1 MKNRFLLLL
10 VFGLGHLTSL
20 TGQEVFES
28 ELIVSGLDNP
38 IGIVHAGDERLFIIE
53 QTGFIRIVSEGEVL
67 EEPFLD
73 LSESINVDGFE
84 RGLLGL
90 AFHPDFASNGTFFVN
105 YTGLPDGQTVVSRFS
120 VAEDNPNRAD
130 PESEEVL
137 LTVEQPF
144 RNHNGGQL
152 LFGPDGYL
160 YIALGDGGSANDP
173 DNRAQNLEVLLGKM
187 LRIDVDLET
196 DAEYAIPPDNPFADD
211 EDALDE
217 IWAYGLRN
225 PWRSSFDRYTGDFWI
240 GDVGQGDREEI
251 NFQPAESSG
260 GENYG
265 WRCYEGNMPFN
276 GEGCD
281 DDSAYVFPVY
291 DYNHEGEGCTGS
303 VVGGYVYR
311 GSLYSGWFGSYFFAD
326 YCTGNMYRIDT
337 INGEYEGALVGNV
350 GAAEI
355 ASFGEDLY
363 GELYYAMKGSGE
375 IYRLSDPV
383 DCEPLAVIMH
393 GDSVRYLE
401 LNDTT
406 LLEAFY
412 NPALEYQWYKDEVM
426 LEGQNEHVL
435 EVSEEG
441 NYTVEV
447 TNSSND
453 CAGMSEPVEVAMLS
467 TQVEL
472 KDLNRISVFPNP
484 VNDVLY
490 IQRLPA
496 TRNITVSLYNIVG
509 SLLHHEMVQQAGT
522 YILNLSSYQAGTY
535 YLRIVSGEEVLQE
548 KVVK

>member
-1 MKNRFLLLL
+1 
-10 VFGLGHLTSL
+10 
-20 TGQEVFES
+20 
-28 ELIVSGLDNP
+28 
-38 IGIVHAGDERLFIIE
+38 
-53 QTGFIRIVSEGEVL
+53 
-67 EEPFLD
+67 
-73 LSESINVDGFE
+73 
-84 RGLLGL
+84 
-90 AFHPDFASNGTFFVN
+90 
-105 YTGLPDGQTVVSRFS
+105 
-120 VAEDNPNRAD
+120 
-130 PESEEVL
+130 
-137 LTVEQPF
+137 
-144 RNHNGGQL
+144 
-152 LFGPDGYL
+152 
-160 YIALGDGGSANDP
+160 
-173 DNRAQNLEVLLGKM
+173 
-187 LRIDVDLET
+187 
-196 DAEYAIPPDNPFADD
+196 
-211 EDALDE
+211 
-217 IWAYGLRN
+217 
-225 PWRSSFDRYTGDFWI
+225 
-240 GDVGQGDREEI
+240 
-251 NFQPAESSG
+251 
-260 GENYG
+260 
-265 WRCYEGNMPFN
+265 
-276 GEGCD
+276 
-281 DDSAYVFPVY
+281 
-291 DYNHEGEGCTGS
+291 
-303 VVGGYVYR
+303 
-311 GSLYSGWFGSYFFAD
+311 
-326 YCTGNMYRIDT
+326 
-337 INGEYEGALVGNV
+337 
-350 GAAEI
+350 
-355 ASFGEDLY
+355 
-363 GELYYAMKGSGE
+363 MKGSGE

-490 IQRLPA
+490 IQGLPA
-496 TRNITVSLYNIVG
+496 TRNITVSLYNTVG